1 MHPWQLSGI
10 DHQPFEALFESSDDA
25 LAARGIVRRRAGD
38 SGCYPCRVSLTDAP
52 AGAEL
57 LLLPYT
63 HLATHSPYRASG
75 PIFVQRGATRCVLPA
90 GVVPAYVH
98 RRLISVRAYDSED
111 FMLSGLVCQG
121 TEVAAHLDR
130 LFADGMVA
138 FVQLHNA
145 GYGCFS
151 CQVERVGHPRQ

>member
-1 MHPWQLSGI
+1 M
-10 DHQPFEALFESSDDA
+10 
-25 LAARGIVRRRAGD
+25 
-38 SGCYPCRVSLTDAP
+38 TDAP

-90 GVVPAYVH
+90 GVVPAYVQ
-98 RRLISVRAYDSED
+98 RRLISVRAYDSAD

-121 TEVAAHLDR
+121 TEVATHLDR
-130 LFADGMVA
+130 LFADTTVA

-145 GYGCFS
+145 GHGCFS
-151 CQVERVGHPRQ
+151 CQVNRVGHPRQ